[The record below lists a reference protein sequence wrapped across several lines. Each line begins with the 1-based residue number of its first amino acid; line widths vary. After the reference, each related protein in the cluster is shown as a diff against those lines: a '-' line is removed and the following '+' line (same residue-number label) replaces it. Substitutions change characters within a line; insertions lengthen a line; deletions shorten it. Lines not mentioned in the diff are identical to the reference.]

1 MTMRADFS
9 FPEISP
15 EQYLDLARDLITVG
29 GAAALRTAV
38 DRGYYA
44 AFLQTRDE
52 LSRKGYGPFANR
64 AQTHTEVGLAL
75 RDLDRDAGND
85 LRILR
90 WARNRLTYETE
101 RAAVARNQSPVGL
114 LALAQ
119 SVIDAVDAL
128 PPAPRDSAG

>member
-9 FPEISP
+9 FPEVAP
-15 EQYLDLARDLITVG
+15 EAYLELARDLVAVG

-44 AFLQTRDE
+44 AFLLTRDE
-52 LSRKGYGPFANR
+52 LSRKGYGSFTNR

-75 RDLDRDAGND
+75 RNLDRDAGND

-90 WARNRLTYETE
+90 WARNALTYETE
-101 RAAVARNQSPVGL
+101 RAAVARNQSPAGL
-114 LALAQ
+114 LDLAQ
-119 SVIDAVDAL
+119 GVIDAVDAL
-128 PPAPRDSAG
+128 PPARQV